1 MAEPAATPG
10 PTSAVLATVGV
21 GGLLVAITMLADARW
36 ALLVASL
43 IALYGALVAAT
54 HGR

>member
-1 MAEPAATPG
+1 MVAEPTSPG
-10 PTSAVLATVGV
+10 PVSVLLAMAGLAGLMGAVTL
-21 GGLLVAITMLADARW
+21 LADARW